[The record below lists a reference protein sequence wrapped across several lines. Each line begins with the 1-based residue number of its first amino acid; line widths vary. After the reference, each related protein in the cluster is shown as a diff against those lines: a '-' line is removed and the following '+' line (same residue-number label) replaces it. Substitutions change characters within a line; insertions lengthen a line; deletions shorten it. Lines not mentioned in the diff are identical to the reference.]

1 MMVKPA
7 KGRRRNKQMSQ
18 KLDQRIAITISE
30 AGGTGARAFSCRI
43 LIGEDVVSE
52 GQLTPVESQQV
63 REMAAQYA
71 SLFRK
76 GCAVREAQD
85 YLSILGDGLFQ
96 LFFEK
101 GWQDFKGRLSSGGDL
116 IVASTSPDALQLPWE
131 YLKFAGEAV
140 GFSERFSIVRRPMAE
155 AAQTA
160 SQIQSAKL
168 EPGPL
173 RVLFVACEPLDYALE
188 EQGFLRTMEGRDAV
202 LQIGDLGTFDEL
214 KMHAKTFR
222 PHLVHLVGLA
232 KISSGKALFVVQD
245 EDGRSDAKTGTEVAE
260 ALKGCG
266 VQCLIFGGCQN
277 DHPESLDLLA
287 MSAAEHLPLAVAWNG
302 SAASAAAFYEA
313 LAQGKSIGEAL
324 GTARR
329 DARDS
334 CLKEGKVCA
343 LPILYSSTDQ
353 QRIFDAD
360 KTPGGATNWDTVRNV
375 LEPLPGM
382 AEGHAFNFVNRRR
395 DLHRLLPAM
404 QSGAARTIVITG
416 KSGMGK
422 SALAT
427 RLARQLALFGYSII
441 PVYSSRNNPLSAARF
456 LEAVIGFLTRIGKPK
471 EAQDLRD
478 AKTPLA
484 DRLKSAQK
492 LLNEGKYLIL
502 WDGLGLEEKTGRIN
516 DAELAA
522 FYLQTL
528 KGMESSRAIITC
540 SALPADA
547 LTLPKRAWEW
557 PLSGLA
563 GSAFIKFLLLDEAVT
578 ERYRRGETGY
588 EELFKLYSLAAGN
601 PGLLAPAT
609 QAARIGDGIQSSD
622 DIPKAGLSLLG
633 PDLRLSLG
641 RAAVFGIAVNSA
653 GLAAAA
659 GISESAADELAGKLQ
674 RLMLAYPVRKLLC
687 VQPFLR
693 PGFLE
698 ALLPEERVAAEKAAA
713 VFLRDLAEE
722 GQASML
728 GLSRLDALL
737 EARGHYLAAGD
748 TPNARTVT
756 SRISSYLVRRGY
768 YAEVIRQ
775 NLPILGMEKHPEPM
789 NWIAQA
795 FMELGNFSKAAEWY
809 ARALESGPDRIALQ
823 GLGMLLLRQGKNE
836 QARESFCQAEE
847 ICRVEGDT
855 AGVAAALQG
864 LASIDLL
871 QKDYDAAMEKMQK
884 TLDILEKLGDLRSL
898 SSTLQSMAMLD
909 FNRGNL
915 EAARTRL
922 ARVVALLSRID
933 DRPSMAEA
941 QYALASI
948 DFEKGDYDPA
958 VEEFRQALQLKREIG
973 ELRGEAAILHNLGL
987 IESQRGNKE
996 AAWEN
1001 FRGALHVYQD
1011 LCDKPGEAGAFF
1023 QLGALAVQMNKMP
1036 EGLRLM
1042 ALAAVVLRSIKS
1054 DEVKNVEPM
1063 VERLAAKLSYS
1074 QEQFMV
1080 MVQEVLQSY
1089 LKDRGRGLVEKALA
1103 KK

>member
-1 MMVKPA
+1 
-7 KGRRRNKQMSQ
+7 MSLKLGQ
-18 KLDQRIAITISE
+18 KIAITISE
-30 AGGTGARAFSCRI
+30 VGGAAARAFSYRI
-43 LIGEDVVSE
+43 LIDEDTVAE
-52 GQLTPVESQQV
+52 RQLTPVQSQQV

-76 GCAVREAQD
+76 GCAVRAAQD

-101 GWQDFKGRLSSGGDL
+101 GMKDNGDRLSTGGDL
-116 IVASTSPDALQLPWE
+116 TVASTIPDALQLPWE
-131 YLKFAGEAV
+131 YLKLAGEAI
-140 GFSERFSIVRRPMAE
+140 GFSERFSITRRPIAG
-155 AAQTA
+155 AAQPA
-160 SQIQSAKL
+160 MQIQSTKP

-173 RVLFVACEPLDYALE
+173 RVLFFACEPLDYDLE
-188 EQGFLRTMEGRDAV
+188 EQGFLRAMEGRDAV

-214 KMHAKTFR
+214 KMFAKTFR
-222 PHLVHLVGLA
+222 PHLIHLVGQA
-232 KISSGKALFVVQD
+232 KMSGGKALFVMQD
-245 EDGRSDAKTGTEVAE
+245 EDGRSDAKTGADVAE
-260 ALKGCG
+260 ALKGSG
-266 VQCLIFGGCQN
+266 VQCLILGGCQSE
-277 DHPESLDLLA
+277 HPESLDLLA
-287 MSAAEHLPLAVAWNG
+287 MSAAEHLPLAVAWNS
-302 SAASAAAFYEA
+302 SAASAASFYGTLE
-313 LAQGKSIGEAL
+313 QGVSVGEAL
-324 GTARR
+324 GAARR
-329 DARDS
+329 DVRDS
-334 CLKEGKVCA
+334 CLKEGKLCA
-343 LPILYSSTDQ
+343 LPILYSSADHSFTDQ
-353 QRIFDAD
+353 QRIFDAEKRPQGTTD
-360 KTPGGATNWDTVRNV
+360 WGIVRNA

-382 AEGHAFNFVNRRR
+382 TEGYAFNFVNRRR

-404 QSGAARTIVITG
+404 QSGAARTVIITG

-471 EAQDLRD
+471 EAQSLRD
-478 AKTPLA
+478 AKTPPA
-484 DRLKSAQK
+484 ARLKSVQK

-502 WDGLGLEEKTGRIN
+502 WDGLDLEEKTGRIN

-522 FYLQTL
+522 FYMQML

-540 SALPADA
+540 SSLPADA

-563 GSAFIKFLLLDEAVT
+563 ESAFIKFLLQDEAVAA
-578 ERYRRGETGY
+578 RYRRGETSHA
-588 EELFKLYSLAAGN
+588 ELIKLHSLAAGS
-601 PGLLAPAT
+601 PGLLSPAT
-609 QAARIGDGIQSSD
+609 QAAKIGAGIQSSD
-622 DIPKAGLSLLG
+622 DIPKAGLSTLG

-641 RAAVFGIAVNSA
+641 RAAVFGIAVNSS

-659 GISESAADELAGKLQ
+659 GISESAADELIMQ
-674 RLMLAYPVRKLLC
+674 WQQLMLAYPVGKLWAL
-687 VQPFLR
+687 QPSLR
-693 PGFLE
+693 PGLLA
-698 ALLPEERVAAEKAAA
+698 ALSPEERSAAEEAAA
-713 VFLRDLAEE
+713 AFLRDLAEE
-722 GQASML
+722 GQASVL

-748 TPNARTVT
+748 TPAARSVT

-775 NLPILGMEKHPEPM
+775 NLPLLPLQTHPEPM

-836 QARESFCQAEE
+836 QAKESFCQAEE
-847 ICRVEGDT
+847 ICRTEGDT

-871 QKDYDAAMEKMQK
+871 QKEYDAAMEKMQK
-884 TLDILEKLGDLRSL
+884 TLDLLEKLGDLRSQ

-915 EAARTRL
+915 DAARTLLMR
-922 ARVVALLSRID
+922 AVALQSSID
-933 DRPSMAEA
+933 DRASLAEA

-958 VEEFRQALQLKREIG
+958 AEEFRQALQLKREIG
-973 ELRGEAAILHNLGL
+973 EQRGEAAILHNLGL
-987 IESQRGNKE
+987 IESQKDNKE
-996 AAWEN
+996 SAFSN
-1001 FRGALHVYQD
+1001 FRDALQIYQD

-1023 QLGALAVQMNKMP
+1023 QLGALAVQMDKMQ

-1054 DEVKNVEPM
+1054 DDVKNVEPM
-1063 VERLAAKLSYS
+1063 VERLASKLNFS

-1089 LKDRGRGLVEKALA
+1089 LKDRGWGLVEKVLA